1 MSRPTEEK
9 KQSNSQ
15 VLKAK
20 ELINYL
26 GGGFEYFLC
35 SPLPVE
41 LIQFDYY
48 VFFQVGWNHQ
58 LVSYNPLKTEGTFP
72 HLPVPYIFGSPRVG
86 SRSLIFFSTSRG
98 GFLVRV

>member
-26 GGGFEYFLC
+26 GGGFKYFLMFTLTC
-35 SPLPVE
+35 
-41 LIQFDYY
+41 
-48 VFFQVGWNHQ
+48 
-58 LVSYNPLKTEGTFP
+58 GTDP
-72 HLPVPYIFGSPRVG
+72 I
-86 SRSLIFFSTSRG
+86 
-98 GFLVRV
+98 

>member
-20 ELINYL
+20 ELINCL
-26 GGGFEYFLC
+26 AGGFKYFLC

-41 LIQFDYY
+41 LIQFDY
-48 VFFQVGWNHQ
+48 VFFKWG
-58 LVSYNPLKTEGTFP
+58 GT
-72 HLPVPYIFGSPRVG
+72 
-86 SRSLIFFSTSRG
+86 TN
-98 GFLVRV
+98 